1 MDDKALRAALEQML
15 ERRDL
20 SEVQAAAVLTALTS
34 EVPPALAGALLAA
47 LRAKGVVADELR
59 GFARAMR

>member
-1 MDDKALRAALEQML
+1 MDDKALRAALEQVL

-34 EVPPALAGALLAA
+34 EVPPALAGGILAA
-47 LRAKGVVADELR
+47 LRADRATSWAPVAMH
-59 GFARAMR
+59 RAA